1 MKFLD
6 DLRGRLF
13 PLNVVVWVAIGA
25 QVLGLLLGAMGGAGV
40 VGMIKGRELA
50 ELRADQAEAQRAVV
64 FFAVFHFS
72 LPEDLPLTQ
81 SKVGDT
87 SRSLGKLTP
96 PYDFEIREVGPN
108 EKLDFD

>member
-1 MKFLD
+1 MRRFRVRFLTHPIKPSEIA
-6 DLRGRLF
+6 LF
-13 PLNVVVWVAIGA
+13 LV
-25 QVLGLLLGAMGGAGV
+25 
-40 VGMIKGRELA
+40 
-50 ELRADQAEAQRAVV
+50 VV
-64 FFAVFHFS
+64 FFVVFHFS

-87 SRSLGKLTP
+87 SHSLGKLTP